1 MHFQKIKELENQYV
15 MNTYGRV
22 EIALEKGE
30 GSILYDTE
38 GNSYIDL
45 TSGIGVNSLG
55 YHHPAL
61 TQAIQRQAE
70 KLMHC
75 SNIFY
80 SQPMAEVAEILCWET
95 GLSKVFFANSGAEAN
110 EGMIKLARKYSTDK
124 YGKERNK
131 ILSLR
136 QSFHGRTM
144 TTLMATGQDKFH
156 KYFYPFPTG
165 FDYVET
171 NHFEDFISHVDD
183 TVCGI
188 MMEMIQGEGGVLP
201 LDKDFVQQVT
211 TYCQQKDIL
220 VMIDEVQT
228 GIGRTGTLF
237 CYEQYDIQPDIIS
250 VAKGLAGGVPMGGF
264 VCNEKCAD
272 VLQPGMHGSTFGGNL
287 LASVAAQTV
296 LHTVND
302 PTFLQTVKEKG
313 DYFKQNLLPLE
324 KIKTVR
330 GKGLM
335 LGIIVDPDQRADY
348 VAQLREKGVLVLTAG
363 TDAIRL
369 LPPLVITYEE
379 IDQALAA
386 MKEVFA

>member
-30 GSILYDTE
+30 GSILYDTK

-61 TQAIQRQAE
+61 TQAIQQQAE
-70 KLMHC
+70 SLMHC

-80 SQPMAEVAEILCWET
+80 SRPMAEVAEMLCQAT
-95 GLSKVFFANSGAEAN
+95 GLSKVFFGNSGAEAN

-124 YGKERNK
+124 YGKKRNK

-144 TTLMATGQDKFH
+144 ATLMATGQDKFH

-165 FDYVET
+165 FDYVEA
-171 NHFEDFISHVDD
+171 NNFEDFVSHIDD

-211 TYCQQKDIL
+211 TYCQQRDIL

-237 CYEQYDIQPDIIS
+237 CYEQYGIQPDIIS

-264 VCNEKCAD
+264 VCNEKCAE

-287 LASVAAQTV
+287 LASVAARTV
-296 LHTVND
+296 LHTVNE
-302 PTFLQTVKEKG
+302 PAFLQTVKEKG
-313 DYFKQNLLPLE
+313 DYLKKQLLPLD

-335 LGIIVDPDQRADY
+335 LGIIVDPEQRAEY

>member
-80 SQPMAEVAEILCWET
+80 SQPMAEVAEMLCQAT
-95 GLSKVFFANSGAEAN
+95 GLSKVFFGNSGAEAN

-131 ILSLR
+131 IISLR

-144 TTLMATGQDKFH
+144 ATLMATGQDKFH

-165 FDYVET
+165 FDYVEA
-171 NHFEDFISHVDD
+171 NNFEDFVSHIDD
-183 TVCGI
+183 KVCGI

-211 TYCQQKDIL
+211 AYCQQRDIL

-264 VCNEKCAD
+264 VCNEKCAE
-272 VLQPGMHGSTFGGNL
+272 VLQPGTHGSTFGGNL
-287 LASVAAQTV
+287 LASVAATTVLQTV
-296 LHTVND
+296 NE
-302 PTFLQTVKEKG
+302 PAFLQTVKEKG
-313 DYFKQNLLPLE
+313 DYLKKQLLPLD

-335 LGIIVDPDQRADY
+335 LGIIVDPEQRAEY

>member
-1 MHFQKIKELENQYV
+1 
-15 MNTYGRV
+15 
-22 EIALEKGE
+22 
-30 GSILYDTE
+30 
-38 GNSYIDL
+38 
-45 TSGIGVNSLG
+45 
-55 YHHPAL
+55 
-61 TQAIQRQAE
+61 
-70 KLMHC
+70 
-75 SNIFY
+75 
-80 SQPMAEVAEILCWET
+80 
-95 GLSKVFFANSGAEAN
+95 
-110 EGMIKLARKYSTDK
+110 
-124 YGKERNK
+124 
-131 ILSLR
+131 
-136 QSFHGRTM
+136 
-144 TTLMATGQDKFH
+144 
-156 KYFYPFPTG
+156 
-165 FDYVET
+165 
-171 NHFEDFISHVDD
+171 
-183 TVCGI
+183 
-188 MMEMIQGEGGVLP
+188 
-201 LDKDFVQQVT
+201 
-211 TYCQQKDIL
+211 
-220 VMIDEVQT
+220 MIDEVQT